1 MKECRMVDVEADAR
15 EHTARLIADLG
26 RSDAYP
32 YPVDTIALEETHAS
46 LAFLAGDFVYKVKKP
61 VDYGFLD
68 FSTLERRKFFC
79 EEELRLNRRLTRD
92 VYLELVPVV
101 EVGGRLSFH
110 GEGPAREYA
119 VKMRRLDD
127 RQILSYLIENN
138 QVDDSIW
145 TRLSR
150 RLTRFYAE
158 AATGEGIDEWGTVA
172 ADWHNIEE
180 NIEQSQPYVGTIVAP
195 TQIRL
200 IDEVSRSFLDNER
213 ALLEGRLAAGKVREG
228 HGDLHLAHICVEGP
242 EIDDLQIIDCIEF
255 NPRLR
260 CLDIAVDIAFLS
272 MDLDYHGHPAY
283 ARRIVDLLTHD
294 LRDPDLPRL
303 VQFFSIYRAHVRAKV
318 ACFRTDEIAPELPEF
333 FAVRNEAERY
343 FDLATSYI
351 VESERPTLFLVGGLS
366 GTGKSVISR
375 RLARSIGAGL
385 VSSDTIRLALAGK
398 TPSTRQTVDFGTGI
412 YTEDFTNRTYEE
424 VFTRAEELLVTG
436 RSAVLDATFLN
447 PRWRERARELAEHL
461 GVELLLIECQ
471 CPPEVAR
478 ERLAARARELFE
490 ASEADWG
497 IYQEQRHRYGTSFG
511 EEELP
516 MLTLQ
521 TDRPSGQI
529 LDDVLQH
536 IELRR
541 RL

>member
-1 MKECRMVDVEADAR
+1 MVDLEANAR

-26 RSDAYP
+26 RSEAYP
-32 YPVDTIALEETHAS
+32 YPVDSIALEETHAS

-61 VDYGFLD
+61 VDFGFLD

-79 EEELRLNRRLTRD
+79 EEELRLNRRLTHG
-92 VYLELVPVV
+92 VYLEMVPVV
-101 EVGGRLSFH
+101 EVGGRLAFH
-110 GEGPAREYA
+110 GEGETHDYA

-127 RQILSYLIENN
+127 NKILGHLVDSN
-138 QVDDSIW
+138 QVDDAVW
-145 TRLSR
+145 VALSQ

-158 AATGEGIDEWGTVA
+158 TATGEGVNEWGTVA

-180 NIEQSQPYVGTIVAP
+180 NLDQSAPYVGTIVAP
-195 TQIRL
+195 AQLQL
-200 IDEVSRSFLDNER
+200 IDDVSRQFLEQER
-213 ALLEGRLAAGKVREG
+213 SLLEARLAAGKVREG

-242 EIDDLQIIDCIEF
+242 AVDDLQIIDCIEF

-260 CLDIAVDIAFLS
+260 CLDMAVDIAFLS
-272 MDLDYHGHPAY
+272 MDLDYHGHLAF
-283 ARRIVDLLTHD
+283 ARRIVDLLAHD
-294 LRDPDLPRL
+294 LDDADLPRL

-318 ACFRTDEIAPELPEF
+318 ACFRCNEIAPELPEY

-351 VESERPTLFLVGGLS
+351 VESRRPTLFLVGGLS

-385 VSSDTIRLALAGK
+385 VSSDSIRLELAGK
-398 TPSTRQTVDFGTGI
+398 TPAERQTVDYGTGN
-412 YTEDFTNRTYEE
+412 YSEDFTNRTYEQM
-424 VFTRAEELLVTG
+424 FDRAEELLSTG

-447 PRWRERARELAEHL
+447 PRWRERAREMAERL

-478 ERLAARARELFE
+478 ERLTKRARELFE
-490 ASEADWG
+490 ASEADWA
-497 IYQEQRHRYGTSFG
+497 IYQEQRHRYGESFG
-511 EEELP
+511 EVEELP
-516 MLTLQ
+516 LLTVQ
-521 TDRPSGQI
+521 TDRPSGMI
-529 LDDVLQH
+529 LDDVLSRLD
-536 IELRR
+536 LRR

>member
-1 MKECRMVDVEADAR
+1 MVDVEANAR

-26 RSDAYP
+26 RADAYP
-32 YPVDTIALEETHAS
+32 YPVDTITLEETHAS

-92 VYLELVPVV
+92 VYLEMVPVV

-110 GEGPAREYA
+110 GDGPTREYA

-127 RQILSYLIENN
+127 NQILGHLVGTN
-138 QVDDSIW
+138 QVDDSVW
-145 TRLSR
+145 PRLSQ
-150 RLTRFYAE
+150 RLTRFYAD

-180 NIEQSQPYVGTIVAP
+180 NIDQSQPYVGTIVAP
-195 TQIRL
+195 TQLRM
-200 IDEVSRSFLDNER
+200 IDQVSRAFLDNER
-213 ALLEGRLAAGKVREG
+213 ALLEARLAAGKVREG

-242 EIDDLQIIDCIEF
+242 QVDDLQIIDCIEF

-272 MDLDYHGHPAY
+272 MDLDYHGHPAF
-283 ARRIVDLLTHD
+283 ARRIVDLLTRD

-318 ACFRTDEIAPELPEF
+318 ACFRTDEIAPELPEY

-351 VESERPTLFLVGGLS
+351 VESRRPTLFLVGGLS

-385 VSSDTIRLALAGK
+385 VSSDSIRLALAGK
-398 TPSTRQTVDFGTGI
+398 TPSTRQTVDFGTGV

-424 VFTRAEELLVTG
+424 MFAEAEEQLVTG
-436 RSAVLDATFLN
+436 RSVVLDATFLN
-447 PRWRERARELAEHL
+447 PRWRERAREMAEQL
-461 GVELLLIECQ
+461 GVDLLLIECQ

-478 ERLAARARELFE
+478 ERLTARARELFE

-511 EEELP
+511 EAEELP
-516 MLTLQ
+516 LLTLQ
-521 TDRPSGQI
+521 TDRRSGQI
-529 LDDVLQH
+529 LDDVLSR
-536 IELRR
+536 IDLRR
-541 RL
+541 RI